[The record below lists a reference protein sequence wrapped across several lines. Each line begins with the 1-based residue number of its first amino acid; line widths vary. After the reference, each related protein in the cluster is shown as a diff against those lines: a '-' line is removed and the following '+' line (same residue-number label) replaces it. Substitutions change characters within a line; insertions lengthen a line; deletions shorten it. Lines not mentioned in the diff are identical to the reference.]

1 MNINQFGGTGGSFFF
16 FVFLYVF
23 SMKSFNLGVLGMF
36 CFGDYCDRHQDDKI

>member
-1 MNINQFGGTGGSFFF
+1 MNINQFGETGGG
-16 FVFLYVF
+16 LYIF